1 MPCTNIKSILVI
13 ITAFVQKI
21 LENELKRIRKVNYI
35 KTIKTYLLKPL
46 QILSLSFLKNFKR

>member
-46 QILSLSFLKNFKR
+46 QILSLSFLKNL